1 MAFFMEFLRQK
12 IIDNMQSHEEI
23 DKFWHD
29 RINHNKEVAKKWLV
43 PLGHVNTVL
52 CALVPYGCVKSCA
65 TALVYMS
72 DASVSAG

>member
-43 PLGHVNTVL
+43 PLGHAEPGAL
-52 CALVPYGCVKSCA
+52 CTCS
-65 TALVYMS
+65 
-72 DASVSAG
+72 